1 MIHMTF
7 TLPAFLTTIV
17 GELMELHH
25 VYGYMIQNAPTEEAR
40 RMVEMN
46 RMTVHHTMEKMKK
59 LYMEMGGKAIPPL
72 HEEALEE
79 PRQFTNFVDAA
90 RYAFKEEAQLFNW
103 LKELYLI
110 ADACYR
116 DVFFDTM
123 HDHALN
129 AMRLLYL
136 IG

>member
-1 MIHMTF
+1 MVHMTF

-17 GELMELHH
+17 GELMELNI

-46 RMTVHHTMEKMKK
+46 RMTVHHTMEQMKK

-79 PRQFTNFVDAA
+79 PHQFTNFLDAA
-90 RYAFKEEAQLFNW
+90 RYAFKEELQLINW
-103 LKELYLI
+103 FKELYLI
-110 ADACYR
+110 ADTCYR
-116 DVFFDTM
+116 DTFFAAM
-123 HDHALN
+123 VNHEIN